1 MTDPHH
7 AWSLEEFSFHI
18 YDKSS
23 EITGVRKGKCFWI
36 RTSPEDFYQSPNS
49 LERYIR
55 LLDETRDDDDE
66 DMEKAQIAEEELQE
80 WVVQPFLPLIDQ
92 LEPSSSSSPLND
104 SDRPLTLHDYLYP
117 DTYRFVLH
125 VRNEQQEAGFDYDIP
140 ERMGLPGVDLRDW
153 AVSSG
158 WEWKVFRP
166 TEIQLC
172 CDEDDCEPLAQ
183 SPHKVTADGEVY
195 FYKQLDYGDE
205 ECVVREMDIYRR
217 LETLRPATA
226 TGERTDV
233 HVPRLYGVVQDEQS
247 GRVLGL
253 IASWIDCGN
262 RTLTCALLYGNKP
275 ELLRRKWDQQVSSTV
290 AYLHEA
296 GVVWGDAKAENVLVD
311 TDDNAWVIDFG
322 GGYTKGWVGRDRME
336 TIEGDQEGL
345 PKIKELLYQK

>member
-1 MTDPHH
+1 
-7 AWSLEEFSFHI
+7 
-18 YDKSS
+18 
-23 EITGVRKGKCFWI
+23 
-36 RTSPEDFYQSPNS
+36 
-49 LERYIR
+49 
-55 LLDETRDDDDE
+55 
-66 DMEKAQIAEEELQE
+66 
-80 WVVQPFLPLIDQ
+80 
-92 LEPSSSSSPLND
+92 
-104 SDRPLTLHDYLYP
+104 
-117 DTYRFVLH
+117 
-125 VRNEQQEAGFDYDIP
+125 
-140 ERMGLPGVDLRDW
+140 MGLPGVDLRDW

>member
-1 MTDPHH
+1 MTDSRP
-7 AWSLEEFSFHI
+7 AWSLKEFVFHI
-18 YDKSS
+18 YDKSA
-23 EITGVRKGKCFWI
+23 EITGVRNGKCFCI
-36 RTSPEDFYQSPNS
+36 RTAPENFYQSPDS

-55 LLDETRDDDDE
+55 LLDERCDDDDE

-92 LEPSSSSSPLND
+92 LEPSPSSPLND

-117 DTYRFVLH
+117 ETYRFVLH
-125 VRNEQQEAGFDYDIP
+125 VRNEQQEASFDYDTP
-140 ERMGLPGVDLRDW
+140 RELGLPGVGLRDW

-158 WEWKVFRP
+158 GEWKVFRP
-166 TEIQLC
+166 SEIQLC
-172 CDEDDCEPLAQ
+172 CEEDDVEPLAQ
-183 SPHKVTADGEVY
+183 SPQKVTADGEVC
-195 FYKQLDYGDE
+195 FYKQLVYGDE
-205 ECVVREMDIYRR
+205 ERAIREMDIYRR
-217 LETLRPATA
+217 LETLGPA
-226 TGERTDV
+226 TGERTGV

-247 GRVLGL
+247 ARVLGL

-262 RTLTCALLYGNKP
+262 KTLTCALLYGNKP

-322 GGYTKGWVGRDRME
+322 GGYTRGWVGRDRME

-345 PKIKELLYQK
+345 SKIKELLYQE